1 MSAEFF
7 GLMIDGRLTNFEKK
21 RIISIEPYENGTKII
36 MEASHLSEEP
46 IIYFTPEDY
55 ENVMQAYLSR

>member
-1 MSAEFF
+1 
-7 GLMIDGRLTNFEKK
+7 MIDGRLTNFEKK